1 MLRYLTG
8 GESHGKGLIGII
20 EGFPANLKIDIN
32 FINNEL
38 RRRQMGYGRGGRMKI
53 EKDKVEI
60 FSGIRNGKT
69 IGSPIT
75 LFIKNKDW
83 ENWKGI
89 MSIEETNLDENE
101 IVTRP
106 RPGHADLAGAIKY
119 NHLDIRNVLE
129 RASARETAIRV
140 AIGSIAKQFLKE
152 FDIEIYSHVIQ
163 IGKIKIE
170 SDDISI
176 DKIKNTD
183 NSPLRVIDSELE
195 KKMINEID
203 KAKKVGDTLGGVF
216 EIIATNIPI
225 GLGSHVNWDRKLD
238 GKIAQGMM
246 SLQGIKGV
254 EIGIGFRAAE
264 LFGSQVHDEIYY
276 DDRYKRYS
284 NNAGGIEG
292 GISNGSSIVV
302 RAAMKPIPTL
312 RKPLRSVDM
321 KTKEEFEAQKER
333 SDVCAVPSASIVAE
347 NILAWIL
354 ANEIMIKFGGDSI
367 EEVKDNYNRYID
379 YVNSRWYYGN
389 IKCRPEG

>member
-60 FSGIRNGKT
+60 LSGIRNGKT

-101 IVTRP
+101 IITRP

-119 NHLDIRNVLE
+119 NHLDIRNILE

-276 DDRYKRYS
+276 DDGYKRYS

-367 EEVKDNYNRYID
+367 EEVKENYNRYID
-379 YVNSRWYYGN
+379 YVNSR
-389 IKCRPEG
+389 

>member
-20 EGFPANLKIDIN
+20 EGLPANLKIDIN

-60 FSGIRNGKT
+60 LSGIRNGKT

-75 LFIKNKDW
+75 LFIKNRDW
-83 ENWKGI
+83 ENWKDI
-89 MSIEETNLDENE
+89 MSIEETNLGENE

-152 FDIEIYSHVIQ
+152 FDIEIYSHVTQ

-225 GLGSHVNWDRKLD
+225 GLGSYVNWDRKLD

-276 DDRYKRYS
+276 DDGYKRYS

-379 YVNSRWYYGN
+379 YVNSR
-389 IKCRPEG
+389 

>member
-60 FSGIRNGKT
+60 LSGIRNGKT

-75 LFIKNKDW
+75 LFIRNKDW
-83 ENWKGI
+83 ENWKDI

-152 FDIEIYSHVIQ
+152 FDIEIYSHVTQ

-379 YVNSRWYYGN
+379 YVNSR
-389 IKCRPEG
+389 

>member
-60 FSGIRNGKT
+60 LSGIRNGKT

-101 IVTRP
+101 IITRP

-119 NHLDIRNVLE
+119 NHLDIRNILE

-276 DDRYKRYS
+276 DDGYKRYS

-367 EEVKDNYNRYID
+367 EEVKENYNRYID

-389 IKCRPEG
+389 IKCRPKG

>member
-38 RRRQMGYGRGGRMKI
+38 RRRQMGYGRGDRMKI

-60 FSGIRNGKT
+60 LSGIRNGKT

-83 ENWKGI
+83 ENWKDI
-89 MSIEETNLDENE
+89 MSIDENKLDEDK

-183 NSPLRVIDSELE
+183 NSPLRVIDSESE

-203 KAKKVGDTLGGVF
+203 KAKKAGDTLGGVF

-276 DDRYKRYS
+276 DDGYKRYS

-292 GISNGSSIVV
+292 GISNGSSIIV

-321 KTKEEFEAQKER
+321 KTKEKFEAQKER

-379 YVNSRWYYGN
+379 YVNSR
-389 IKCRPEG
+389 

>member
-60 FSGIRNGKT
+60 LSGVRNGKT

-75 LFIKNKDW
+75 LFVKNRDW
-83 ENWKGI
+83 ENWKDI
-89 MSIEETNLDENE
+89 MSIEETNLNENE

-163 IGKIKIE
+163 IGRIKIE

-176 DKIKNTD
+176 DKIKNAD
-183 NSPLRVIDSELE
+183 NSPLRVIDSESE
-195 KKMINEID
+195 KKMIGEID

-216 EIIATNIPI
+216 EIIAINVPI
-225 GLGSHVNWDRKLD
+225 GLGSYVNWDRKLD

-246 SLQGIKGV
+246 SLQGIKGI
-254 EIGIGFRAAE
+254 EIGIGFKAAE

-276 DDRYKRYS
+276 DDGYKRYS

-292 GISNGSSIVV
+292 GISNGSPIVV

-321 KTKEEFEAQKER
+321 KTKDEFEAQKER

-379 YVNSRWYYGN
+379 YVSSR
-389 IKCRPEG
+389 